1 MNGAEINWGL
11 RKTYMEKKKN
21 GKCLRVTIP
30 ADLVKAKAIVPGSKI
45 MFKTIH
51 DGRIIIELNHGGET
65 E

>member
-1 MNGAEINWGL
+1 
-11 RKTYMEKKKN
+11 MEKKKN